1 MIRLIDRGLWRRRW
15 YSKARFVLDV
25 VELLELVRRSLQ
37 DEPDD
42 AVDAGGD
49 GVVPVEVLPP
59 YVEDPPDEEPP
70 DEEPPVDEDP
80 PVDEPPVDELPVMNE
95 ATLGP
100 GKV

>member
-1 MIRLIDRGLWRRRW
+1 MDRGLWRRRW

-37 DEPDD
+37 EEPDEE
-42 AVDAGGD
+42 VDAGGD
-49 GVVPVEVLPP
+49 GVVPVEVLSPD
-59 YVEDPPDEEPP
+59 VEDPPDEEPP
-70 DEEPPVDEDP
+70 DEEPPVE
-80 PVDEPPVDELPVMNE
+80 EPPVDELPAMNE